1 MFETIGILIVFFIL
15 LGLGISVYFVVQK
28 SSYAKDAEQRKQ
40 IEGITIT
47 QKIIYLPELECN
59 LLQTTQEVCFDEFK
73 LNQLR
78 LLLQTDTDAKVEY
91 FKLFGES
98 KITINQLYPEQKPQI
113 VLYEQKPQTTNTE
126 KTTQSPISIKN
137 PLTDL
142 NSFGYI
148 EVKRYFK

>member
-1 MFETIGILIVFFIL
+1 MFETIGVLIVFFIL

-28 SSYAKDAEQRKQ
+28 SSYAKDTEQRKQ
-40 IEGITIT
+40 LEGLTIS
-47 QKIIYLPELECN
+47 QKMMYLPELDCN

-78 LLLQTDTDAKVEY
+78 LLLQTDTDAKIEY

-98 KITINQLYPEQKPQI
+98 KITINTIYPEQKPQI
-113 VLYEQKPQTTNTE
+113 IIYDKKPQETTTE
-126 KTTQSPISIKN
+126 KATQSPILLKN
-137 PLTDL
+137 PIT
-142 NSFGYI
+142 NSKSFGYI